1 MTDFIREKINDSYKF
16 ISEKEE
22 NISIEYISTLWNR
35 DEAQIP
41 DISARFAAVLQEN
54 IGNDIKRETTLKGPH
69 RDDLNFLKD
78 GLLLKQFGSQ
88 GENKTF
94 LIALKFIESA
104 YLKMELNEAPLLL
117 LDDIFGEL
125 DEYRINHLMDYVL
138 GIGQSFITTTLKSKF
153 LSSSLTGSNFIEVVN
168 GKTVS

>member
-1 MTDFIREKINDSYKF
+1 M
-16 ISEKEE
+16 
-22 NISIEYISTLWNR
+22 
-35 DEAQIP
+35 
-41 DISARFAAVLQEN
+41 QEN

-138 GIGQSFITTTLKSKF
+138 GIGQSFITTTFEPASVWGGLALKPAIICYI
-153 LSSSLTGSNFIEVVN
+153 SSAPDLPLRTTLVSDTKTGAI
-168 GKTVS
+168 